1 MVSNVGRSLDDFSIP
16 TSQRAVSEE
25 LGQEDFLKLMVEQM
39 RNQNPLD
46 PQDNSEFFNQIAQ
59 FQTLD
64 AMNVISE
71 AITTLVE
78 ISGLSNASS
87 LIGRSIVAEIEQ
99 RPDPTTGF
107 PRPPQ
112 EVSGLVERVTF
123 DENGAVLHVGELSI
137 PAAAV
142 VEISEPAAAPAVD
155 PTAALLAQLEALG
168 ALGSAESEA
177 DPDAEGAETE
187 GLTGADGSE
196 GPGTASSAGD
206 IAAELLA
213 QIEAL
218 AALGLAGAEPDDPA
232 ADADSVAEAP
242 AEPDAVGEAV
252 PEEEAA

>member
-1 MVSNVGRSLDDFSIP
+1 MVSNVGRTLDDYSIP
-16 TSQRAVSEE
+16 SSQRAVGEE

-87 LIGRSIVAEIEQ
+87 LIGRTIVAEVDQ
-99 RPDPTTGF
+99 SPDPETGF

-112 EVSGLVERVTF
+112 EITGVVDRVTF
-123 DENGAVLHVGELSI
+123 DSNGAVLQVGALSI

-142 VEISEPAAAPAVD
+142 VEISETEAAPATD
-155 PTAALLAQLEALG
+155 STAELLAQLAALG
-168 ALGSAESEA
+168 AFGL
-177 DPDAEGAETE
+177 DDAEAEPGTE
-187 GLTGADGSE
+187 SDGSDGGADAV
-196 GPGTASSAGD
+196 PPTAGD

-213 QIEAL
+213 QLEAL
-218 AALGLAGAEPDDPA
+218 AALGTGGAEPEA
-232 ADADSVAEAP
+232 TAP
-242 AEPDAVGEAV
+242 ASDDTAPEDDAAAEPASD
-252 PEEEAA
+252 EAAA